1 MQNAASKLMALGALL
16 IAAASCGKK
25 ADNGEAA
32 ENLLREASA
41 QIEQG
46 NYDRG
51 TTLLDSLDSAFA
63 DQTDIRRRA
72 NALRPKIVEG
82 KTAQEIADTQA
93 ELQYLTA
100 YIDSI
105 SQEFN
110 QVPASDEVFEPYSVH
125 KDVSTGWRDRNT
137 AISRL
142 TPSGEFIVISS
153 LAGNSTHHTA
163 LRLTSADGVSVTSGE
178 VAYGGVE
185 NGAPQLSRESVRFP
199 SAQADT
205 LGFFAMQMDG
215 RGPLTLEFVG
225 GKSAPK
231 ARLSEKEVHAMASTY
246 RAAEAIRAANATS
259 ARLERLKAKLQLAR
273 DQSSRLDNQNR

>member
-1 MQNAASKLMALGALL
+1 MQNAASKLIALGALL
-16 IAAASCGKK
+16 LAAASCGKK

-32 ENLLREASA
+32 EALLREATA
-41 QIEQG
+41 EIEQG
-46 NYDRG
+46 NYDLG

-82 KTAQEIADTQA
+82 LTVQEIADAQA

-110 QVPASDEVFEPYSVH
+110 QVPASDDVFEPYSVH
-125 KDVSTGWRDRNT
+125 KDVSAGWRDRNT
-137 AISRL
+137 AVARL

-153 LAGNSTHHTA
+153 LAGNGTHHTA
-163 LRLTSADGVSVTSGE
+163 LRLTSADGVSVTSGT
-178 VAYGGVE
+178 VAYDDT
-185 NGAPQLSRESVRFP
+185 GAPRLSRESVRFP

-231 ARLSEKEVHAMASTY
+231 ARLTEKDVHAMASTY

-259 ARLERLKAKLQLAR
+259 GRLERLKAKLQLAR